1 MILQEKGDSDN
12 TIESTVCQEILKCFQ
27 CITGSD
33 KGSLRWLME
42 WTVQS
47 IKTSTWWYWSTRE
60 LFFVCF
66 LFFSCDA
73 WANSG
78 LGCVLS
84 VLFTP
89 PGEMLPLIL
98 FLVNCILCIWMYF
111 SPGCLAW
118 QNRVPVK
125 RGVGV
130 KAQLGLKASVRVRVR
145 VDEGNQHFF
154 PITARPGRG
163 NAYFLGLLTT

>member
-1 MILQEKGDSDN
+1 MILQEKGDSEN

-27 CITGSD
+27 RITGSD

-89 PGEMLPLIL
+89 PGEMLFECI
-98 FLVNCILCIWMYF
+98 FHLVVSLDPEFGVHDQKVSIQEF
-111 SPGCLAW
+111 PRVTQKG

-125 RGVGV
+125 RRVGV
-130 KAQLGLKASVRVRVR
+130 KARLELKASVRVRVR
-145 VDEGNQHFF
+145 VDEGYQH
-154 PITARPGRG
+154 T
-163 NAYFLGLLTT
+163 YFHFLLTT